1 MFSPPSLRRWA
12 PLLAAVGA
20 LVLSAAPGAAAA
32 GDPHLSYAG
41 AVPGARVE
49 VNGPVVFGI
58 AGMPAGT
65 DEVTVTSPAL
75 VEPVPLTP
83 LGKGSVEFVQTDAP
97 GTRHRIRGDIAPGT
111 YPVTATSHGRTV
123 ATARIAV
130 VAEGSAM
137 IGRFVIG
144 DAKRPLPG
152 DGDRSAVRPGSDV
165 IVVLTDRQPAAGETS
180 LTVKSPLFDGP
191 LTLREGED
199 DPGCKCDD
207 GSTLYGGRIAVRDD
221 IPAGRYPMTVVSH
234 HGQETTTRQVTVAGP
249 PVPHSRLPWLIGGG
263 AAVAL
268 AALAAVAVRR
278 GRRKRQAIA

>member
-1 MFSPPSLRRWA
+1 M
-12 PLLAAVGA
+12 
-20 LVLSAAPGAAAA
+20 
-32 GDPHLSYAG
+32 
-41 AVPGARVE
+41 
-49 VNGPVVFGI
+49 NGPVAFGI

-83 LGKGSVEFVQTDAP
+83 LEKGSVQFVQTDAP
-97 GTRHRIRGDIAPGT
+97 GTRHRIRGDIVPGT

-130 VAEGSAM
+130 VAEGSAV
-137 IGRFVIG
+137 IGRFVVG

-152 DGDRSAVRPGSDV
+152 DGDPGAVRPGSDV

-207 GSTLYGGRIAVRDD
+207 GSTLFGGHTAVRDD

-249 PVPHSRLPWLIGGG
+249 IVPHSRLPWLIGGG

-268 AALAAVAVRR
+268 VALASVAVRR
-278 GRRKRQAIA
+278 GRRKRQAAD

>member
-1 MFSPPSLRRWA
+1 MFSPPSLRQWV
-12 PLLAAVGA
+12 PVLAAAGA

-32 GDPHLSYAG
+32 GGPHLLYAG
-41 AVPGARVE
+41 AVPGARIE
-49 VNGPVVFGI
+49 VNGPVAFDIV
-58 AGMPAGT
+58 GMPAGT

-83 LGKGSVEFVQTDAP
+83 LRKGSVEFVQTDAP

-111 YPVTATSHGRTV
+111 YPATATSHGRTV
-123 ATARIAV
+123 ATARIPV

-144 DAKRPLPG
+144 DAKRPLPAE
-152 DGDRSAVRPGSDV
+152 GDRSAVRPGSDV
-165 IVVLTDRQPAAGETS
+165 IVVLTDGQPAAGETS

-191 LTLREGED
+191 LTLRKGED

-207 GSTLYGGRIAVRDD
+207 GSTLYGGHTTVRDD
-221 IPAGRYPMTVVSH
+221 IPAGRYPMTAVSH

-268 AALAAVAVRR
+268 MVLASVAVRR
-278 GRRKRQAIA
+278 GRRKRRAAA

>member
-1 MFSPPSLRRWA
+1 MVPPPSLRRWA
-12 PLLAAVGA
+12 LGLAVAGA

-32 GDPHLSYAG
+32 SGPHLSYTGG
-41 AVPGARVE
+41 APGVRVE
-49 VNGPVVFGI
+49 VNGPVEFEV

-75 VEPVPLTP
+75 IEPVPLTP
-83 LGKGSVEFVQTDAP
+83 LGKGSVQFVQTGAP

-111 YPVTATSHGRTV
+111 YPVTATSHGRIV
-123 ATARIAV
+123 ATARMAV
-130 VAEGSAM
+130 VAEGPAV
-137 IGRFVIG
+137 IGRFVVG

-152 DGDRSAVRPGSDV
+152 DGERSAVRPGSDV

-207 GSTLYGGRIAVRDD
+207 GSRLFGGHTAVRDD
-221 IPAGRYPMTVVSH
+221 IPAGRYLMTVVSH

-249 PVPHSRLPWLIGGG
+249 PVPHSRPPWLIGGG
-263 AAVAL
+263 VALSLVAL
-268 AALAAVAVRR
+268 ASLAVRR
-278 GRRKRQAIA
+278 QRRKP